1 MNILN
6 NLFSGLVFTSNY
18 TKISTVFA
26 AVFIVSTREF
36 YNDHKQKIKAVFTL
50 CG

>member
-1 MNILN
+1 MNTLN
-6 NLFSGLVFTSNY
+6 NLFFGLIFTSNY

-26 AVFIVSTREF
+26 AVFIVSTGEF